1 MVLPTRIGRLAIIAA
16 GVPLAATMTT
26 MMLASPVAAAPAA
39 NAALARPAAA
49 VHHYRTVVTG
59 LRVRRAPH
67 TRAPVVHVLGAAG
80 SPVSVNC
87 FAVGSPVGGDRIWYH
102 IVAPHAGFVAGFYL
116 NTGRDPAAG
125 VPACQVLHLFRTLV
139 TGLRVRQRPSTS
151 APVVHPLGAAGSWSW
166 WTASAPAPRC
176 SRTTSGTTSCAPSRL
191 RRGRTPPPGR
201 TQPGVS
207 GIADSGQ
214 VTRRVKGTPLDAR

>member
-1 MVLPTRIGRLAIIAA
+1 MAA

-59 LRVRRAPH
+59 LRVRKAPH

-80 SPVSVNC
+80 TRVSVSC

-102 IVAPHAGFVAGFYL
+102 IVAPAVGFVAGFYL

-139 TGLRVRQRPSTS
+139 TGLRVRRGPHTS
-151 APVVHPLGAAGSWSW
+151 APVVHVLGAAGS
-166 WTASAPAPRC
+166 PVVVNC
-176 SRTTSGTTSCAPSRL
+176 FTT
-191 RRGRTPPPGR
+191 
-201 TQPGVS
+201 
-207 GIADSGQ
+207 
-214 VTRRVKGTPLDAR
+214 GTPVFKDNVWYHIVAPHNGFVAGVHLNTGQDPARGVRHC

>member
-1 MVLPTRIGRLAIIAA
+1 MVLPTRIRRLALMAA

-59 LRVRRAPH
+59 LRVRKAPH

-80 SPVSVNC
+80 TRVSVSC

-102 IVAPHAGFVAGFYL
+102 IVAPHNGFVAGVHL
-116 NTGRDPAAG
+116 NTGQDPARG
-125 VPACQVLHLFRTLV
+125 VRHC
-139 TGLRVRQRPSTS
+139 
-151 APVVHPLGAAGSWSW
+151 
-166 WTASAPAPRC
+166 
-176 SRTTSGTTSCAPSRL
+176 
-191 RRGRTPPPGR
+191 
-201 TQPGVS
+201 
-207 GIADSGQ
+207 
-214 VTRRVKGTPLDAR
+214 

>member
-26 MMLASPVAAAPAA
+26 LLLASPVAAVPSART
-39 NAALARPAAA
+39 ALVRPTSAG
-49 VHHYRTVVTG
+49 HHYHTVVTG

-67 TRAPVVHVLGAAG
+67 TRAAVVHVLGAAG

-151 APVVHPLGAAGSWSW
+151 APVVHVLGAAGS
-166 WTASAPAPRC
+166 PVVVNC
-176 SRTTSGTTSCAPSRL
+176 FRT
-191 RRGRTPPPGR
+191 
-201 TQPGVS
+201 
-207 GIADSGQ
+207 
-214 VTRRVKGTPLDAR
+214 GTPLFKDNVWYHIVAPRRGYVAGVHLNTGQDPARGVRHC